1 MNNKQALL
9 CIKMMTY
16 LISLAPSRLVQ
27 LSPKQ
32 QNRID
37 KIPSPILL
45 EASWDRN
52 RLFHRLLTVG
62 GAPMEAPVPRPP
74 FQKAMT
80 FQFYFMY
87 WYYCNHKLT
96 CSRTD
101 KACATKTGTE
111 NLVRKP
117 NSVYWQ
123 SDNIRPGT
131 VSTSYE
137 VHVQGRV
144 WIIFYVFKTCWSKLM
159 IILELVFLYIFPVK
173 SFRWTLINIVTSH

>member
-1 MNNKQALL
+1 
-9 CIKMMTY
+9 MMTY

-45 EASWDRN
+45 EASGGQN

-62 GAPMEAPVPRPP
+62 GAPMEAPVPHPP

-101 KACATKTGTE
+101 KACASKTGTE

-117 NSVYWQ
+117 KSVYWQ
-123 SDNIRPGT
+123 SVIWVQWVLHKKSTYKVGYELYFTYLKHIDQIYWLFMGFWVVFFFT
-131 VSTSYE
+131 FSGEIVSFKVTP
-137 VHVQGRV
+137 
-144 WIIFYVFKTCWSKLM
+144 VF
-159 IILELVFLYIFPVK
+159 
-173 SFRWTLINIVTSH
+173 

>member
-1 MNNKQALL
+1 
-9 CIKMMTY
+9 MMTY

-45 EASWDRN
+45 EASGGQN

-62 GAPMEAPVPRPP
+62 GAPMEAPVPHPP

-101 KACATKTGTE
+101 KACASKTGTE

-117 NSVYWQ
+117 KSVYWQ
-123 SDNIRPGT
+123 SVNMSSM
-131 VSTSYE
+131 STSYE

-144 WIIFYVFKTCWSKLM
+144 WIIFYVFKTYWSNLL
-159 IILELVFLYIFPVK
+159 IIYGVLGCFFFFTFSGEIV
-173 SFRWTLINIVTSH
+173 SFNINS